1 MITKGY
7 DNTLANMGETEVD
20 YTQAKHH
27 EHLVNVLLS
36 PAWSTS
42 ADNVFIAC
50 FSQTKDSLSQW
61 RAYTGVGGSYAIGF
75 SREQLTKLTAYPT
88 QDKMSKSFIRTH
100 FVKLEYY
107 NAKLHDSVFD
117 SLGDALITQSLRQP
131 PDIEFWIQ
139 TLVKD
144 SAPKFKDTSF
154 EEEHEWRLICRGNL
168 DYMGVKFRP
177 GRSHLVPYIEVSL
190 ANLSGVIKE
199 IMVGPGPNKD
209 LDVLA
214 LETMVKSQHQQFKVS
229 SSKTPFRNW

>member
-1 MITKGY
+1 LSAKGY
-7 DNTLANMGETEVD
+7 VSRGQD
-20 YTQAKHH
+20 Q
-27 EHLVNVLLS
+27 
-36 PAWSTS
+36 
-42 ADNVFIAC
+42 
-50 FSQTKDSLSQW
+50 